1 MALDATVMD
10 VPDTPENVRA
20 FGKRRTPRGEGAWP
34 QIRLVAISEC
44 ATHAVLEAGCGP
56 TTSTSAPPG

>member
-1 MALDATVMD
+1 MAVDATVMD

-20 FGKRRTPRGEGAWP
+20 FGKRCTPRGEGAWP

-44 ATHAVLEAGCGP
+44 ATHAVVEAGV
-56 TTSTSAPPG
+56 